1 MGRRRRPAPGSK
13 LDQESNDPRLEEYHE
28 YEAEHA
34 EREAELKRGA
44 RREQRKRRRIAGRGF
59 AAATTDQQLE
69 AAEEVPTW
77 FYVDPAGG
85 KQGPFPLRAM
95 REWHAAGYFTPATEV
110 WQMCGVSTGSAS
122 YAPPNPRTGALNAT
136 RLINPTLRRR
146 PPHYCKQRGNSAA
159 QSLP

>member
-44 RREQRKRRRIAGRGF
+44 RREQRKRRRIAGRGV

-69 AAEEVPTW
+69 AAEEAADEVPTW
-77 FYVDPAGG
+77 FYIDPAGG
-85 KQGPFPLRAM
+85 KQGPFSLRAM
-95 REWHAAGYFTPATEV
+95 REWHAALYFTPATEV

-122 YAPPNPRTGALNAT
+122 YAPPNPVLAHLMQHA
-136 RLINPTLRRR
+136 
-146 PPHYCKQRGNSAA
+146 
-159 QSLP
+159 